1 MTTHVFLQKFNLG
14 VLVSTCFTLK
24 MLFTTVWRLWILF
37 IWSWILILILIL
49 FLHVLQDAFV
59 WFFSTVCFQMLS
71 PIVCLHT
78 YNHTCCIVTRWN
90 GFSPECFLCDLS
102 NRYRKSYICHTNYRR
117 NVLKSFFHFR
127 HLDEESINE
136 ESFRPMRESSR
147 KDRVECTQCGKSYS
161 NQANYVRHERAKRT
175 RTEEDQQPPRSR
187 RTRLGN

>member
-37 IWSWILILILIL
+37 IWSWILILIIIL
-49 FLHVLQDAFV
+49 FLHVLQDR
-59 WFFSTVCFQMLS
+59 WNRLPERMQRCTGCICLIFSTVCFQMLS

-102 NRYRKSYICHTNYRR
+102 NRCRKSYICHTNYRR

-127 HLDEESINE
+127 SGARWDEGLPE
-136 ESFRPMRESSR
+136 ENGLPASEPMYVTSEQSR
-147 KDRVECTQCGKSYS
+147 ACQKDKDRRGPAAPEV
-161 NQANYVRHERAKRT
+161 
-175 RTEEDQQPPRSR
+175 
-187 RTRLGN
+187 

>member
-24 MLFTTVWRLWILF
+24 MPFTTVWRLWILF

-90 GFSPECFLCDLS
+90 GFSPECFFCDLS
-102 NRYRKSYICHTNYRR
+102 NHCRKSYIFHTNYRR
-117 NVLKSFFHFR
+117 NVLKSTQGWMYWGEQIFISTY
-127 HLDEESINE
+127 L
-136 ESFRPMRESSR
+136 SF
-147 KDRVECTQCGKSYS
+147 CGEIRSDKKYVQHPILIWGWWLYCWKSTKKGAEHW
-161 NQANYVRHERAKRT
+161 NICIQF
-175 RTEEDQQPPRSR
+175 
-187 RTRLGN
+187 LGKGKVIRY